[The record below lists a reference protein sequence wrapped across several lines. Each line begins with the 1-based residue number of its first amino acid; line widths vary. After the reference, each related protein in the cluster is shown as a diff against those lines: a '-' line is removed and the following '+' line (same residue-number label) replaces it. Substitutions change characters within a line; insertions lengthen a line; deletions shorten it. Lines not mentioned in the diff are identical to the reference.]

1 MGKINW
7 TWELLEMSKM
17 SSANRNRR
25 NVETKEVD
33 IAVYGNSVISVYA
46 ELTTDYGLY
55 YTYIFDAN
63 SFNRTTNWGR
73 GSSFS
78 VYFSR
83 LFFFSYPICPRVPV
97 WANDVVTTGPSKF
110 CAARYPGN
118 AAGCT
123 ATIGDDLHR
132 KYYKSQLFPDKSIE
146 WRKCTRTKTLGANNC
161 CPNPFCFAPWM
172 FSIFSSPSNTFRIS

>member
-83 LFFFSYPICPRVPV
+83 LFFFFLS
-97 WANDVVTTGPSKF
+97 
-110 CAARYPGN
+110 
-118 AAGCT
+118 
-123 ATIGDDLHR
+123 DL
-132 KYYKSQLFPDKSIE
+132 
-146 WRKCTRTKTLGANNC
+146 
-161 CPNPFCFAPWM
+161 
-172 FSIFSSPSNTFRIS
+172 SPSSGLSKRRRHHRTLKVLRSAISRKRRRMYGHHRRWSAPKIL